1 MKSLS
6 SQFEGLGARES
17 FNASVRHIKTVISAI
32 DRVQGKENLADIA
45 GELGD
50 EKVLAKEDALPF
62 VSMVLGEKFKYRA
75 VSSNLFSVAQ
85 ELDAISAELRTWNGV
100 DLVVVYHHPDLGPIV
115 VNPKSAASMAR
126 IDRLSRAELLVVWA
140 GDFGKSSDDATLEQA
155 ARAVIEL
162 FSGKKAK
169 AKAEFLNGDCVYKE
183 SSRRKERAEE
193 KAAAKAAAPKIP
205 AKRGRPSKAAVAAA
219 AIGEASLKLVE
230 ELKPAVQAERAVKPG
245 SHMTPLYSVPV
256 TNELFHNGNVEA
268 WKHIIASYNAKFPD
282 LQVLV
287 YYDGERIADINALF
301 KWGKVKHGS
310 TIQFAV
316 AGDEIA
322 GVAKLQRY
330 LAQGASPQFEAFLH
344 GPVNAILPL
353 F

>member
-6 SQFEGLGARES
+6 SQFEGLAARES
-17 FNASVRHIKTVISAI
+17 FNASVRHIKTVISGI
-32 DRVQGKENLADIA
+32 DRVQGKENLADVV
-45 GELGD
+45 GELSD
-50 EKVLAKEDALPF
+50 EKVLIKEDALPF

-85 ELDAISAELRTWNGV
+85 ELGAISAELKSWNGV

-140 GDFGKSSDDATLEQA
+140 GDFGKSADDATLDQA

-169 AKAEFLNGDCVYKE
+169 AKAEFLKGDCVYKDI
-183 SSRRKERAEE
+183 SGRKERAEKRE
-193 KAAAKAAAPKIP
+193 RASEKAAAPKVP
-205 AKRGRPSKAAVAAA
+205 AKRGRPSKAAA
-219 AIGEASLKLVE
+219 AIEKAPLKPIE

-268 WKHIIASYNAKFPD
+268 WKHIIASYNAKYPD

-344 GPVNAILPL
+344 GPVNSILPL